1 MAKAKTLSQL
11 KDLRAQLEIEVNEAQ
26 TELATREYSVDLENT
41 QNINAVLKQID
52 KSYQWNIKNAAFLI
66 NLYDSISDQ
75 KRINANAEEKTS
87 VVKLNNLQIN
97 TLYTVLTNITGT
109 GIESARTFTR
119 LLTNVGAQISDAL
132 KEMAVIYDLKINN
145 EANALLKNAQST
157 WAANPNEQG
166 GQDATAYIMQINPK
180 ANSYANAAQLLNTI
194 NTKLIADERERK
206 RRQAEYEIDR

>member
-132 KEMAVIYDLKINN
+132 KEMADDNKSV
-145 EANALLKNAQST
+145 QSKHVEL
-157 WAANPNEQG
+157 AELDVAI
-166 GQDATAYIMQINPK
+166 D
-180 ANSYANAAQLLNTI
+180 
-194 NTKLIADERERK
+194 
-206 RRQAEYEIDR
+206 QASKPTVETEELAK